1 MEKGGKEQH
10 IHLQLHIVG
19 VGKVPFP
26 TKHSGLCFTRNPVFI
41 LSLFSRVSHFTSHVF
56 SLCSIFLNLSLSYQL
71 VHLNGSTHID
81 HGVVMLVT
89 ESPLKKLYGA
99 SGSHHDEITLKA

>member
-1 MEKGGKEQH
+1 MASV
-10 IHLQLHIVG
+10 LHE
-19 VGKVPFP
+19 
-26 TKHSGLCFTRNPVFI
+26 TQC
-41 LSLFSRVSHFTSHVF
+41 LSCLFFHVF
-56 SLCSIFLNLSLSYQL
+56 LTLQAMYSACAPFFLNLSLSYQL